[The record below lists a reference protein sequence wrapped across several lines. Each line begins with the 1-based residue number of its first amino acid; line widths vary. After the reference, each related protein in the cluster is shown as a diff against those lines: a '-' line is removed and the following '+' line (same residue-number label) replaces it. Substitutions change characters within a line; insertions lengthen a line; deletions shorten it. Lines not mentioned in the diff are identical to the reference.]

1 MELRGLFQYLIN
13 QLKKGSGTE
22 LVLLEVCFAL
32 KFVVIV
38 AFLITCFLFVSF
50 LIVSFLVIHIIC
62 FCFFFCFSLVI
73 TFFLIYNLTIVN
85 LQELIEQMANVHYTE
100 NITEEQLDA
109 LAGSETLR
117 FQSTLYGSIRNNKVW
132 SLQFI
137 SSEKYQ
143 AYFFYLLSNKL
154 TIFLVLTHYSERM
167 GGKMVF

>member
-62 FCFFFCFSLVI
+62 FCFFLLLFGHHIFP
-73 TFFLIYNLTIVN
+73 Y
-85 LQELIEQMANVHYTE
+85 LQSHNSE
-100 NITEEQLDA
+100 
-109 LAGSETLR
+109 LAGINRANGECALHREHHRGATR
-117 FQSTLYGSIRNNKVW
+117 CFGW
-132 SLQFI
+132 
-137 SSEKYQ
+137 E
-143 AYFFYLLSNKL
+143 
-154 TIFLVLTHYSERM
+154 
-167 GGKMVF
+167 